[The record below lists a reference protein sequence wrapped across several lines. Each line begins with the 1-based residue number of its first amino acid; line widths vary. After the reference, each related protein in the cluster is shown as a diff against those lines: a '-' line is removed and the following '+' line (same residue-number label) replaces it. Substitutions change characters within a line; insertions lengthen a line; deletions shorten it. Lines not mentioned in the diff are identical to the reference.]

1 MNVDCGIVRYH
12 KLTRSNVMSKQ
23 YLSDDQIRQAIVE
36 YCYKLGYIV
45 QTHDI
50 AFPSGTGVLT
60 AQLWNVKE
68 IGD

>member
-1 MNVDCGIVRYH
+1 
-12 KLTRSNVMSKQ
+12 MSKQ